1 MKKKQSEKV
10 LSLLILALFMQIGLA
25 AQTIKMATTTS
36 LQDSGLLGYLLE
48 NFEKETGIKVH
59 AIARG
64 TGAAIAEG
72 RDGNVDIVFTHARQL
87 EESFVSEGFGTRR
100 HPLMFN
106 DFVLVGPKADPA
118 GIIGSTSIN
127 AALKK
132 LAEAKQTALFISRG
146 DESGTHLLEKS
157 LWQKAQTGMPGT
169 RYLSIGQGMG
179 KTLLMAFEKQAYT
192 LTDRATFLRFNQGEA
207 SDKSLVIVCEGD
219 ELLHNEY
226 AIIPVSPEKH
236 PHVNFAAAEKLVD
249 WLLSDKGQNLITSF
263 KITGRQVFFSFP
275 GK

>member
-1 MKKKQSEKV
+1 MKKTQSGKV
-10 LSLLILALFMQIGLA
+10 LSLLILAIFMQIGLA

-48 NFEKETGIKVH
+48 SFEKDTGIKVL

-87 EESFVSEGFGTRR
+87 EEIFVSEGFGTRR
-100 HPLMFN
+100 YPLMYN
-106 DFVLVGPKADPA
+106 DFVLVGPKTDPA
-118 GIIGSTSIN
+118 GIMGSTSIS

-132 LAEAKQTALFISRG
+132 LTESDKPALFISRG

-157 LWQKAQTGMPGT
+157 LWQKSQTSMPAAG
-169 RYLSIGQGMG
+169 YLSIGQGMG

-207 SDKSLVIVCEGD
+207 AEKSLVIICEGD

-226 AIIPVSPEKH
+226 AIIPVSSEKH
-236 PHVNFAAAEKLVD
+236 PHVNLTAAQKLVD
-249 WLLSDKGQNLITSF
+249 WLLSEKGQTLITGF
-263 KITGRQVFFSFP
+263 KITERQVFFSFP

>member
-1 MKKKQSEKV
+1 MKIMQSGKV

-48 NFEKETGIKVH
+48 NFEKDTGIKVH

-72 RDGNVDIVFTHARQL
+72 RDGNVDIIFTHARQL
-87 EESFVSEGFGTRR
+87 EESFVSDGFGTRR
-100 HPLMFN
+100 YPLMYN

-132 LAEAKQTALFISRG
+132 LAEAKQAALFISRG
-146 DESGTHLLEKS
+146 DESGTHILEKS
-157 LWQKAQTGMPGT
+157 LWQKAQTSMPGA

-207 SDKSLVIVCEGD
+207 SDKSLIIVCEGD

-226 AIIPVSPEKH
+226 AIIPVSSERH
-236 PHVNFAAAEKLVD
+236 PHVKFAETQKLVA
-249 WLLSDKGQNLITSF
+249 WLLSEKGQSLITGF